1 MGSSLTW
8 DGVIAVGRRG
18 AWVVGLLSLLS
29 LWPSAQLR
37 AQAPSP
43 DGACRPDQVAVTGTV
58 ADMLSRRPLPGTS
71 VTLEAPASYVQ
82 QIVARG
88 TAGIG
93 GAYTLC
99 VDSVGDGWQV
109 YAELDT
115 LVSRAVPV
123 TAGAPVDTL
132 YVPWSEPVTLAGTVR
147 VQGSGDPLEAARV
160 SIEGRPVRAVTDG
173 DGRFTLRG
181 IGAGPLVI
189 TTSHIGYAPRVD
201 TILAESGANVGLEI
215 TLGEQAI
222 ELDPIVVTARRPPS
236 LRDRTANML
245 GMTRDQVAA
254 ALPRSIDFVS
264 MLRQANV
271 PGLTVSADG
280 PNGPCVEF
288 FRTSLGGCSMVQVFV
303 NGTLITNPG
312 LMVATVDPAMV
323 EEFIVLRPA
332 FAQFQYMGPLTQN
345 GVLDIILK

>member
-1 MGSSLTW
+1 MP
-8 DGVIAVGRRG
+8 VGRGG
-18 AWVVGLLSLLS
+18 AWVAGLLSLFFAF
-29 LWPSAQLR
+29 SAELLA

-43 DGACRPDQVAVTGTV
+43 DGACGVGQIGVTGTV

-71 VTLEAPASYVQ
+71 VTLEAPASFVQ

-88 TAGIG
+88 TAGAG
-93 GAYTLC
+93 GDYTLC
-99 VDSVGDGWQV
+99 VDRIGEGWQV

-132 YVPWSEPVTLAGTVR
+132 YVPWSEPVTLTGSVR
-147 VQGSGDPLEAARV
+147 VQGSDEPLESARI
-160 SIEGRPVRAVTDG
+160 SLEGRPVRALTDG
-173 DGRFTLRG
+173 EGRFTIRG

-189 TTSHIGYAPRVD
+189 TTSHIGYAARVD
-201 TILAESGANVGLEI
+201 TILAESGANIGLEI

-236 LRDRTANML
+236 VRDRTAHAL
-245 GMTRDQVAA
+245 GMTREQVAA

-271 PGLTVSADG
+271 PGLTIGADG
-280 PNGPCVEF
+280 PDGPCVEF
-288 FRTSLGGCSMVQVFV
+288 FRSGLGGCSMVQVFV
-303 NGTLITNPG
+303 NGNLIMNPG

-332 FAQFQYMGPLTQN
+332 FAQFQYMGPLTEN